1 MKDGRMSK
9 SEMERKILFLC
20 NIIDAILRRQNE
32 IEDMRKGSVYG
43 HKKSVGTK
51 EGRRNRK
58 LGGTD

>member
-32 IEDMRKGSVYG
+32 IEDMIKGSVYG

-51 EGRRNRK
+51 EGRHNRK